1 MSLNDYDTDRA
12 QTAAAAL
19 REQGSEV
26 SAAPVDI
33 TAAGVPES
41 LAAQARGIY
50 GDIDV
55 LMNNSG
61 VPIGMSASLRTFECL
76 DSTDFARELD
86 LNFRAIVNF

>member
-1 MSLNDYDTDRA
+1 MITTPIVRRPQPRLCANR
-12 QTAAAAL
+12 
-19 REQGSEV
+19 GSEV

-41 LAAQARGIY
+41 LAAQAPSIY

-61 VPIGMSASLRTFECL
+61 VPIGMSTSLRTFECL

-86 LNFRAIVNF
+86 LNSRAVINF